1 MNLLCVSFETVGNVN
16 GKATLN
22 DVINTTQL
30 TSCDENGVNGDYI
43 NTWNMSIGNWGAA
56 YQYINAS
63 AGWGEGYE
71 NTWMSNDEPVNPIVD
86 PGAAFWL
93 YAVNDIPALQFAGQ
107 VASGTINYTLTGGS
121 MNLIANPF
129 PTSLNLNDSSVV
141 TIANKTSCDE
151 NGLNGDYINTW
162 NSAIGNWGT
171 AYQYINASAGWGEGY
186 EDTWM
191 SNDEP
196 CDTVIHAGTGF
207 WYYAVGDNTTF
218 TFAAQE

>member
-1 MNLLCVSFETVGNVN
+1 MKKLMIAGVAGLFAAVSFGELASANTVGYNTVNVKGGQMNLLCVSFETVGNVN

-71 NTWMSNDEPVNPIVD
+71 
-86 PGAAFWL
+86 
-93 YAVNDIPALQFAGQ
+93 
-107 VASGTINYTLTGGS
+107 
-121 MNLIANPF
+121 
-129 PTSLNLNDSSVV
+129 
-141 TIANKTSCDE
+141 
-151 NGLNGDYINTW
+151 
-162 NSAIGNWGT
+162 
-171 AYQYINASAGWGEGY
+171 
-186 EDTWM
+186 DTWM

-218 TFAAQE
+218 TFTAQK